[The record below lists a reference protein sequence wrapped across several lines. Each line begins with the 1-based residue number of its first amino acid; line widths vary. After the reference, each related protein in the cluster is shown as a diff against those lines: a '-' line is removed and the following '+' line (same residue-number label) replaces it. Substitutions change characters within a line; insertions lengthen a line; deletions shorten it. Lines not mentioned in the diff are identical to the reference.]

1 MLFILNHYYAI
12 LLKPLDLDWFK
23 SKKTTTSPYLKS
35 STCMSTYPLQ
45 VQAWQGLIFFT
56 PNMPP
61 IIPYHRTID
70 PWIIIVASSKSSGH
84 ILHLWQDPAGML
96 LAALPRGR
104 SADLRAFQK
113 EDEEESKDYSNFNDT
128 NELISCC
135 TKRRR
140 QELETA
146 WPIFQVPHAS
156 ALPTFE
162 VCAPQVSAG
171 RSSNSRLL
179 QQT

>member
-1 MLFILNHYYAI
+1 M
-12 LLKPLDLDWFK
+12 
-23 SKKTTTSPYLKS
+23 
-35 STCMSTYPLQ
+35 
-45 VQAWQGLIFFT
+45 
-56 PNMPP
+56 
-61 IIPYHRTID
+61 
-70 PWIIIVASSKSSGH
+70 
-84 ILHLWQDPAGML
+84 LHLWQDPAGML

-113 EDEEESKDYSNFNDT
+113 KDEEESKDYSNFNDT

-171 RSSNSRLL
+171 RSLNSRLL